1 MKWNFNE
8 LQQGFDYQ
16 GIRDGDIEI
25 FDKTRYQS
33 VVRESIQNSLDAR
46 LSDATPV
53 KVDFKFI
60 EINKNIHPELP
71 KIEDRL
77 RESLNWDKANEDDKA
92 LIEKMLNAVESST
105 YSCLEISD
113 YNTRGMQAKT
123 TFDSFAHSRN
133 VSTKSSGS
141 SAGSKGMGKAAYFAL
156 SYLRTLIV
164 SSVFHEGSQPLFQG
178 ISRISTHP
186 FNGKIYNYKGYFS
199 SSFEPEKDFSQIP
212 SIFQRSSIGSSIFV
226 VGLWP
231 DEERILAMK
240 KELVN
245 NFWLA
250 ILEKELI
257 VTLDN
262 EIINHENIYNLI
274 ITLYPEVYESG
285 HYNSSPNP
293 RPYIEAY
300 LKINCTQRVF
310 EKNIEYLG
318 DVKFIIGKNKD
329 YQGRI
334 ANFRLS
340 KMLIW
345 KDSSQLYK
353 GYCGI
358 FICSDPDGNEILK
371 RLENATHTEWKAG
384 NWKDQMAFKALNSYK
399 SFLKECIDDFVEK
412 EHAGEITID
421 AFDNLLNL
429 MGSRSSESTGKE
441 VNEIEKNKPVVTKTK
456 TEGDA
461 KYLPKT
467 FNWIRNKTV
476 KTESGFEYHI
486 EMNSKKSDNK
496 IKFEVLVG
504 NDDVS
509 SNARVNIKKTSL
521 GTFHNNLIE
530 LHLDKGS
537 NLIIL
542 ELDDRIKHS
551 IRLKEA

>member
-8 LQQGFDYQ
+8 LTQGFDYQ
-16 GIRDGDIEI
+16 GIRDGDIEV

-33 VVRESIQNSLDAR
+33 VVRESVQNSLDAR
-46 LSDATPV
+46 LHENLPV
-53 KVDFKFI
+53 KVEFKFS
-60 EINKNIHPELP
+60 EFDKNIHPELS

-77 RESLNWDKANEDDKA
+77 LESLNWEKANDDDKA
-92 LIEKMLNAVESST
+92 LITNMLKAVESST
-105 YSCLEISD
+105 YSYLEISD
-113 YNTRGMQAKT
+113 YNTRGMQAST

-164 SSVFHEGSQPLFQG
+164 SSVFYEDMEPLFQG
-178 ISRISTHP
+178 IARISTHP
-186 FNGKIYNYKGYFS
+186 YEGKIYNYKGYFS
-199 SSFEPEKDFSQIP
+199 SSFEPEKDFSTIP
-212 SIFQRSSIGSSIFV
+212 AIFHRSTIGSSIYV
-226 VGLWP
+226 IGLWP
-231 DEERILAMK
+231 DKDRIVTMK
-240 KELVN
+240 RELVN

-250 ILEKELI
+250 ILEKELV
-257 VTLDN
+257 VTLEGEVID
-262 EIINHENIYNLI
+262 HTNIYNLI
-274 ITLYPEVYESG
+274 VTLYPDVYESG
-285 HYNSSPNP
+285 HYNTSPNP
-293 RPYIEAY
+293 RPYIESY
-300 LKINCTQRVF
+300 LKINCTQKIF

-318 DVKFIIGKNKD
+318 EVKFIIAKNKD

-384 NWKDQMAFKALNSYK
+384 NWKDPVAAKALNSYK
-399 SFLKECIDDFVEK
+399 TFLKECIDEFVEK

-429 MGSRSSESTGKE
+429 MGSKSEGLGKDAASLD
-441 VNEIEKNKPVVTKTK
+441 KNKPVVTKTK

-467 FNWIRNKTV
+467 FNWIRNRTV
-476 KTESGFEYHI
+476 KTENGFEYHI
-486 EMNSKKSDNK
+486 EMNSKKNSNQ
-496 IKFEVLVG
+496 ITFEVLVG
-504 NDDVS
+504 NDDAS
-509 SNARVNIKKTSL
+509 SNARVNIIKSSL
-521 GTFHNNLIE
+521 GNFENNLLE
-530 LHLDKGS
+530 LNLDKGS

-542 ELDDRIKHS
+542 ELADRIKHS
-551 IRLKEA
+551 LRLKEA